1 MRGYNKSHF
10 PLFKSPG
17 DLAEKYNCMIQSHMS
32 ESIDEVEF
40 SARLFGFSD
49 AEVFSSFG
57 LLRGKPGPGGPERP
71 GGPQV
76 QAAAVMA
83 HCVQMQKAEERLLKD
98 SGASIAHCPLSNFF
112 FAHGALPVKRLI
124 REGIKVG
131 LGTDVAGGY
140 SPSMLSAM
148 RAAVLASKSLQF
160 RYVSGS
166 SLADTWRESTEEA
179 KDAHDLNHFEALYLA
194 TLGGASALGLAEHL
208 GSFEEQK
215 RFDAVLLRRSCEG
228 RPPVWTA
235 ESKEDLLLKIITL
248 GDDRNVKEVFVDGRS
263 VYRC

>member
-83 HCVQMQKAEERLLKD
+83 HCVQMQKAEERLLKE
-98 SGASIAHCPLSNFF
+98 PE
-112 FAHGALPVKRLI
+112 LI
-124 REGIKVG
+124 
-131 LGTDVAGGY
+131 
-140 SPSMLSAM
+140 
-148 RAAVLASKSLQF
+148 F
-160 RYVSGS
+160 
-166 SLADTWRESTEEA
+166 
-179 KDAHDLNHFEALYLA
+179 
-194 TLGGASALGLAEHL
+194 
-208 GSFEEQK
+208 
-215 RFDAVLLRRSCEG
+215 
-228 RPPVWTA
+228 
-235 ESKEDLLLKIITL
+235 
-248 GDDRNVKEVFVDGRS
+248 
-263 VYRC
+263 